1 MCAEHPFSFR
11 KGVCE
16 MNRFR
21 RYIGQHIKKGVLL
34 ISTLLLCL
42 CLLTV
47 AALPVGAVGSPREVL
62 VGGMPFGVKFYTDG
76 VLVVGFCDV
85 TRADGKTCNPARE
98 AGLKPRDVITHLG
111 GKPLSSAAEL
121 TAAVENCGGKPLS
134 LTVRRKADSDH
145 RETSATVQ
153 VTPVLSTAEN
163 RYKTG
168 IWVRDSGAGIG
179 TVTFII
185 PGTQAFAGL
194 GHGICDG
201 DTGDLIPMQRGQVT
215 DVTVSGIDR
224 GIPGEPG
231 AIKGYFNPGK
241 TGTLVGNTDC
251 GVFGILSQLPGE
263 RTVLPVADRSEVREG
278 EATLRCTLDDGKIGE
293 YTVKISGIDKTA
305 SGSKCYTVTVTDP
318 ALLEKTGGIV
328 QGMSGSPLV
337 QNGKL
342 IGAVTH
348 VLIHDPTTGYGIF
361 IDNMLRDMPEL
372 LK

>member
-1 MCAEHPFSFR
+1 M
-11 KGVCE
+11 
-16 MNRFR
+16 
-21 RYIGQHIKKGVLL
+21 

-111 GKPLSSAAEL
+111 GKPLSGAAEL

-263 RTVLPVADRSEVREG
+263 RTVLPVADRNEVREG